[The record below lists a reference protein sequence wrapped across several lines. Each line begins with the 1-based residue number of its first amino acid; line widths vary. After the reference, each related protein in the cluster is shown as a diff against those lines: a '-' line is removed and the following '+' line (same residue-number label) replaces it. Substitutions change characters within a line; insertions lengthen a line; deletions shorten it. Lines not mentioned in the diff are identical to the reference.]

1 MKLTIKKGRIID
13 PAHDRD
19 EVADLHIDHGK
30 IVATGKPPKGFSP
43 DRSIDAAAR
52 IVCPG
57 LVDLAARLGEPGQ
70 EHKATIA
77 TETAAAAGAGITTIC
92 CPPDT
97 SPVIDTTA
105 VTELIHQRSTLSGK
119 SRVYCLGA
127 LTQGLEGKS
136 LAGMHALKN
145 SGCIGVSNARV
156 PINDTA
162 VLRRAMEYAA
172 TCDLTVHLYC
182 EDAFLSEGG
191 VAHEGVMAV
200 RMGLPGI
207 PETAETVALS
217 RALLL
222 VEQTGASAHFC
233 RISCAASI
241 NMIAQARERGLPVTA
256 DVGIAYLHLTEIDLA
271 GFNSLCHLR
280 PPLRTLR
287 DRDELRRGVASG
299 VIDAIS
305 SDHQPHDED
314 AKSAPF
320 GLTEPG
326 ASTLE
331 VLLPLSLQLVHDKVL
346 DLKQAIAALTSKPA
360 RIAGIDAGH
369 LGVDAAADICIFDPD
384 RSWTITKESLGS
396 AGKNSP
402 FLDWEMRGKVTHT
415 LVAGRIVF
423 EQAGS
428 GDT

>member
-1 MKLTIKKGRIID
+1 MRFTIKQGRVID
-13 PAHDRD
+13 PAHARD
-19 EVADLHIDHGK
+19 EITDIYIGDGK
-30 IVATGKPPKGFSP
+30 IVGIGKSPQGFTT
-43 DRSIDAAAR
+43 DRIIDAR
-52 IVCPG
+52 NSIVCPG
-57 LVDLAARLGEPGQ
+57 LVDLAARLREPGF

-77 TETAAAAGAGITTIC
+77 SECTAAASAGITTIC

-105 VTELIHQRSTLSGK
+105 VAELVHQRSALVGK

-127 LTQGLEGKS
+127 LTQELKGET
-136 LAGMHALKN
+136 LASMHALKG
-145 SGCIGVSNARV
+145 SGCIGVSNACA

-162 VLRRAMEYAA
+162 VLRRALEYAA

-182 EDAFLSEGG
+182 EDFFLGEGG

-200 RMGLPGI
+200 RLGLPGI

-222 VEQTGASAHFC
+222 IEQTGVCAHFC
-233 RISCAASI
+233 RITCAGSI
-241 NMIAQARERGLPVTA
+241 NMIAQAKEKGLQVTA
-256 DVGIAYLHLTEIDLA
+256 DTGIAYLYLTEIDLA

-280 PPLRTLR
+280 PPLRTLQ
-287 DRDELRRGVASG
+287 DRDELRRGIASG
-299 VIDAIS
+299 VIDAIC
-305 SDHQPHDED
+305 SDHQPHDDD

-331 VLLPLSLQLVHDKVL
+331 VLLPLSLQLAQDHVL
-346 DLKQAIAALTSKPA
+346 DLGQAIAALTIKPA

-369 LGVDAAADICIFDPD
+369 LGIGAVADLCIIDPEQA
-384 RSWTITKESLGS
+384 WTVTKDCLVS

-402 FLDWEMRGKVTHT
+402 FLDWEMRGKTTHT
-415 LVAGRIVF
+415 LVGGRIVF
-423 EQAGS
+423 ERTGAGAR
-428 GDT
+428 

>member
-1 MKLTIKKGRIID
+1 MRLTIKGGRIID
-13 PAHDRD
+13 PAQDRD
-19 EVADLHIDHGK
+19 EIADLHIDHGH
-30 IVATGKPPKGFSP
+30 IVATGKAPKGFAP
-43 DRSIDAAAR
+43 DRRIDANGM

-57 LVDLAARLGEPGQ
+57 LVDLAARPREPGQ
-70 EHKATIA
+70 GHKATVA

-97 SPVIDTTA
+97 NPVIDTTA
-105 VTELIHQRSTLSGK
+105 VTELIHQRSTQAGK

-127 LTQGLEGKS
+127 LTQGLKGET
-136 LAGMHALKN
+136 LASMHALKN
-145 SGCIGVSNARV
+145 SGCIGVSNARA
-156 PINDTA
+156 PINDTT
-162 VLRRAMEYAA
+162 VLRRALEYAA
-172 TCDLTVHLYC
+172 TCGLTVHLYC
-182 EDAFLSEGG
+182 EDGFLSEGG
-191 VAHEGVMAV
+191 VAHEGAMAV
-200 RMGLPGI
+200 RLGLPGI
-207 PETAETVALS
+207 PETAETIALS

-287 DRDELRRGVASG
+287 DRDALRRGVASG
-299 VIDAIS
+299 VIDAIC

-326 ASTLE
+326 ASTLD
-331 VLLPLSLQLVHDKVL
+331 VLLPLSLQLVSDKVL
-346 DLKQAIAALTSKPA
+346 DLKQAIAALSIKPA
-360 RIAGIDAGH
+360 RIAGINTGH
-369 LGVDAAADICIFDPD
+369 LGVGATADICIFDPD
-384 RSWTITKESLGS
+384 WTWTVTKNSLAS
-396 AGKNSP
+396 AGKNTP
-402 FLDWEMRGKVTHT
+402 FLDWEMRGKVIYT
-415 LVAGRIVF
+415 LVAGRIIF
-423 EQAGS
+423 EQPDA